1 MFFFFIILSTDKYCF
16 LISEYK
22 YEHTWVHIEKDKI
35 WEDEEVKLFGR
46 TQGTY
51 LICDCHV
58 NTTVNMTNPKL
69 RVWNKQ
75 VPKLQQRQVILK
87 TFLEY
92 HFLYFS
98 LTWIFCSRRANR
110 KTSNHQEGIKRV
122 FFTIWGPYTTSR
134 CFY

>member
-1 MFFFFIILSTDKYCF
+1 MTFSSFIKETDDTTTFVTHHKLENIVEKYNIEIAIKCFFFFIILSTYKYCF

-58 NTTVNMTNPKL
+58 STIVNMTNPKL

-98 LTWIFCSRRANR
+98 LT
-110 KTSNHQEGIKRV
+110 
-122 FFTIWGPYTTSR
+122 
-134 CFY
+134 